1 MAIHYLQL
9 QIQLLSPFDVHG
21 ADSDSYESVASTNSA
36 SDSNETAEHQETPLK
51 PVLTDIPGVSMLLML
66 KPSLAACR

>member
-21 ADSDSYESVASTNSA
+21 VDSDSFEGAASTNSV
-36 SDSNETAEHQETPLK
+36 SDSNETAEHQETTPK
-51 PVLTDIPGVSMLLML
+51 PVLTDIPGVSIQGLL
-66 KPSLAACR
+66 KRSLALWR